1 MRNRILTLLKKEF
14 IQLFRDPRM
23 RAVVF
28 GMPLVQLMIFGYVV
42 NTDVNNVR
50 LAVLDMDRSAR
61 SRTLISR
68 FEGSQYFKLITMAGS
83 MMELEDSMLKEEA
96 DLAIYIPP
104 DFSSRIDSNVAAQV
118 QSIING
124 SISNLAGVAAA
135 YTNVIIE
142 KYSTDVGQE
151 RLKRLVA
158 ALPAEARSS
167 LPSLQAGIDLRVRA
181 WYNADLDSRNFYLPG
196 VLALMIMVLSL
207 LLTSMAIVKEKE
219 VGTMEQLVVTPLR
232 PSEIILGKTIPFAL
246 VGTVVALIITAVAM
260 FWFEVPVRG
269 SLLVLFLGVL
279 LFLGSSLGIGLF
291 ISTVS
296 STMQQAVM
304 STIFVMQPV
313 MMLSGFAFPIED
325 MPFPVQILTYLNP
338 LRYFLVIVRGVFQ
351 RGVGLE
357 LLWPQYLALLVI
369 SIAILTA
376 STLRFHK
383 RLD

>member
-1 MRNRILTLLKKEF
+1 MRDRILTLLKKEF

-23 RAVVF
+23 RMVVF

-42 NTDVNNVR
+42 NTDVKNVR
-50 LAVLDMDRSAR
+50 MAVLDMDRSAR

-68 FEGSQYFKLITMAGS
+68 FEGSTYFKLIAMAGS
-83 MMELEDSMLKEEA
+83 TKELEDFMLKEEA
-96 DLAIYIPP
+96 DLALYIPP
-104 DFSSRIDSNVAAQV
+104 DFSSKIDANLAAQV

-135 YTNVIIE
+135 YTNVIVE
-142 KYSTDVGQE
+142 KYSADVGQE
-151 RLKRLVA
+151 RLKRVVA
-158 ALPAEARSS
+158 TLPAEARSS
-167 LPSLQAGIDLRVRA
+167 LPSLQAGVDLRVRA
-181 WYNADLDSRNFYLPG
+181 WYNADLESRNYFLPG

-232 PSEIILGKTIPFAL
+232 PSEIMLGKTIPFAL
-246 VGTVVALIITAVAM
+246 VGTVVTVIITAIAM
-260 FWFEVPVRG
+260 FWFEIPVRG
-269 SLLVLFLGVL
+269 SLLVLFLGVV

-291 ISTVS
+291 VSTIS

-325 MPFPVQILTYLNP
+325 MPVPVQILTYLNP

-369 SIAILTA
+369 SIGILTA